1 MSLVMVVDDM
11 AMIREPI
18 AACLRATGLEV
29 VCAADGVAALAAS
42 TARVPDLI
50 LLDLAMPGMD
60 GIKVLESLRSATR
73 TSATP
78 VILLT
83 ASTDKDHVVKAARLG
98 VRDYLLKSR
107 FSLPELMQRV
117 NKYVPAKGAAM
128 PAPKKAAATASTV
141 VKPAATKPAVAA
153 ISDPAVPRAAATVQP
168 LLDRD
173 KCIERAEH
181 AMQARTLSGVVAQVI
196 SLTASPRGDLSD
208 LAALIARD
216 PLLSARV
223 LQAAN
228 SVSYASTRGV
238 VSNVG
243 EAVRNI
249 GCATVRDIAAALGV
263 FDAMPPCGADGFNPI
278 RCWQHSFAVATLC
291 HRMAPEGEGGAA
303 YLVGLCHD
311 LGEILFH
318 THFAGEYRQVVDAQ
332 QATGKRR
339 DELERQMLGMTHGEL
354 VQTILRKLGL
364 PDAIRTPIEEYHA
377 GGLAGRGGSPLVRL
391 LRLADLYANGVL
403 LASSAQAPVGPINRA
418 DAKAATNE
426 DHPAVP
432 DAMALRGEIFALTAM
447 LARLS
452 AREEA
457 ELMTAAYPKRSVRLW
472 LARDP
477 AFSNFDPI
485 AAALDSMAET
495 CVADRLPRQAEL
507 AGLQGVV
514 VVARGTGATGF
525 TASEIKECI
534 TTESGS
540 LPTLW
545 LAGRME
551 GSAPPDAALTPL
563 LWPVPIG
570 RLAEFVQGLPLS
582 PQ

>member
-1 MSLVMVVDDM
+1 MSMVMVVDDM

-18 AACLRATGLEV
+18 AACLKAAGFEV
-29 VCAADGVAALAAS
+29 VCAGDGVAALAATS
-42 TARVPDLI
+42 ARVPDLI

-60 GIKVLESLRSATR
+60 GIKVLEALRASPR
-73 TSATP
+73 TVATP

-83 ASTDKDHVVKAARLG
+83 ASSDKDHVVKAAKLG

-107 FSLPELMQRV
+107 FSLPDLMQRV
-117 NKYVPAKGAAM
+117 NKYVPAKGVVAPVPKK
-128 PAPKKAAATASTV
+128 PAPAAPPSA
-141 VKPAATKPAVAA
+141 VKPAAAKPAETAA
-153 ISDPAVPRAAATVQP
+153 PRAAGTIQP
-168 LLDRD
+168 LLNREQ
-173 KCIERAEH
+173 CIKRAED

-196 SLTASPRGDLSD
+196 SLAASPRGDLSE

-216 PLLSARV
+216 PLLSTRV

-243 EAVRNI
+243 DAVRNI

-291 HRMAPEGEGGAA
+291 HRMAPESEGGAA

-318 THFAGEYRQVVDAQ
+318 THFSAEYRQVVDAQ

-354 VQTILRKLGL
+354 VQVILRKLGL
-364 PDAIRTPIEEYHA
+364 PDAIRAPIEEYHA

-403 LASSAQAPVGPINRA
+403 LASSAQSPVGPINRA
-418 DAKAATNE
+418 DAKSATTE
-426 DHPAVP
+426 DHPPVP
-432 DAMALRGEIFALTAM
+432 DAMALRGEIFAMTAM

-457 ELMTAAYPKRSVRLW
+457 ELMTAPYPKRPVRLW

-477 AFSNFDPI
+477 AFSKFDPI
-485 AAALDSMAET
+485 AAVLDSLAET
-495 CVADRLPRQAEL
+495 TVSDKLPRLAEL
-507 AGLQGVV
+507 AGYQGVV
-514 VVARGTGATGF
+514 VVARGTGAAGF
-525 TASEIKECI
+525 TAPEIADCLK
-534 TTESGS
+534 TEAAP
-540 LPTLW
+540 LPALW

-563 LWPVPIG
+563 LWPVPLG
-570 RLAEFVQGLPLS
+570 RIAEFVQGLGQTP
-582 PQ
+582 P